1 MAASGFSREFI
12 KRAFRLDRKLAMQ
25 LRKEMR
31 IEMYIPLPR
40 QLQGFVRYGMVYL
53 RRCEDGTG

>member
-40 QLQGFVRYGMVYL
+40 QLQGFVRYGMV
-53 RRCEDGTG
+53 